1 MSPLTR
7 DYTRFPSEA
16 APRHNPPYMCLLA
29 DRLPSHKRN
38 VSYMGWGG
46 VGGGPITFRYTSS
59 VALATLQTSSAA
71 LAHTHTRHST
81 LETSSIALAHIGHD
95 YIRDIFC
102 CSCAYTSCYATDV
115 SAAALAQTRHTTLE
129 MCLLLHLH
137 IYVML
142 S

>member
-7 DYTRFPSEA
+7 DYTRFPGEA

-71 LAHTHTRHST
+71 LAHTHTHVILR
-81 LETSSIALAHIGHD
+81 
-95 YIRDIFC
+95 
-102 CSCAYTSCYATDV
+102 
-115 SAAALAQTRHTTLE
+115 
-129 MCLLLHLH
+129 
-137 IYVML
+137 
-142 S
+142 